1 MIIIYFYDDK
11 NDDDD
16 NDGSAD
22 CIGLMILIITEMMIT
37 MLIIKTIVFTRFVCT
52 SHSHHIIHL
61 IIIHRLLV
69 FACMLIGLY
78 KMDDAKMSMH
88 DLTSSSS

>member
-11 NDDDD
+11 NDDD

-52 SHSHHIIHL
+52 SHSHHVIHL
-61 IIIHRLLV
+61 IIHRLLV
-69 FACMLIGLY
+69 FVYMLIGLY